1 MYVHVH
7 IVAFKGENFHEFR
20 GLVFSM
26 KFWVCYIHQHG
37 GSSIPRN
44 ADFLQKFMP
53 LESFLLYGIHT
64 HVCMHT
70 HNTCTHTHTHDTCTH
85 ITQQVIWKQLY
96 KQSSASDH
104 GTLEFF
110 RCKLNRTTV
119 STDVTKDVNATLD
132 FSQSSRV
139 TFLQWHVKY
148 WASLSL
154 ILRSICHPMLS
165 MDRIAIKASILGV

>member
-1 MYVHVH
+1 MVVL
-7 IVAFKGENFHEFR
+7 VFHEMLTSYR
-20 GLVFSM
+20 NLCPLKVSCYTVYILTY
-26 KFWVCYIHQHG
+26 VCTHI
-37 GSSIPRN
+37 
-44 ADFLQKFMP
+44 
-53 LESFLLYGIHT
+53 T
-64 HVCMHT
+64 HV
-70 HNTCTHTHTHDTCTH
+70 HTHTHDTCTH

-104 GTLEFF
+104 GTLGFF

-119 STDVTKDVNATLD
+119 STDVKKDVNAALD
-132 FSQSSRV
+132 FLLTV
-139 TFLQWHVKY
+139 VKGHLTTVKY